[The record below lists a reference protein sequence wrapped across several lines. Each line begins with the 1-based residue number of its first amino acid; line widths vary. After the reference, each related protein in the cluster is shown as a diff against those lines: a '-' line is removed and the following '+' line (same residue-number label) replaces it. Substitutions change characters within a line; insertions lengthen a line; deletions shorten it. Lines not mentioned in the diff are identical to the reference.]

1 MGWLLGVVGSRILSL
16 VGAVLAVSGSIL
28 AIFMSGKRSE
38 RLNRKVQDLEDYKE
52 TKERID
58 EVDASPDRDAALE
71 RLRDNDQ
78 LR

>member
-1 MGWLLGVVGSRILSL
+1 MGWLLSVVGSRILSL
-16 VGAVLAVSGSIL
+16 VAGALAVGGSIL
-28 AIFMSGKRSE
+28 AIFLSGKRSE

>member
-1 MGWLLGVVGSRILSL
+1 MGWLLAIVGSRVGRL
-16 VGAVLAVSGSIL
+16 VAGVLAVGGMIL
-28 AIFMSGKRSE
+28 AIFSSGKRSE
-38 RLNRKVQDLEDYKE
+38 RQNQRVRDLEDYKE

-58 EVDASPDRDAALE
+58 EVDASADRDAAIE

>member
-1 MGWLLGVVGSRILSL
+1 MGWLLSIVGSRIASL
-16 VGAVLAVSGSIL
+16 VGGVLAVGGMIL
-28 AIFMSGKRSE
+28 AVFLSGKRSE
-38 RLNRKVQDLEDYKE
+38 RQNRKVKDLEAYKN

-58 EVDASPDRDAALE
+58 EVDAADSRDAALD